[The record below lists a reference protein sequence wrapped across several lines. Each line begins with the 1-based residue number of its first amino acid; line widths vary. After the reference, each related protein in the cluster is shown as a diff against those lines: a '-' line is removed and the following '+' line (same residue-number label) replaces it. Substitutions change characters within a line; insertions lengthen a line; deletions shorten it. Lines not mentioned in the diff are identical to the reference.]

1 MAPFNGPPDDSSWPQ
16 LSPERVPSNTSRPSK
31 NPLQS
36 GPVPRSSDPAVDSW
50 DLSRNNNESTGV
62 GPRRATT
69 GSRPM
74 PGAPLSYSDMLRKS
88 SPRERNGA
96 PVARPAAIPSQQ
108 LRTKSPRPAERR
120 ITAAPAAQS
129 SSHQTV
135 ARHNSS
141 DGQVRGHI
149 VEVLAFYYPH
159 Q

>member
-16 LSPERVPSNTSRPSK
+16 LSPERVPPNTSSPSK

-36 GPVPRSSDPAVDSW
+36 GPVPRPSDPAVNSW

-69 GSRPM
+69 GK
-74 PGAPLSYSDMLRKS
+74 KS
-88 SPRERNGA
+88 SPRVRNGA
-96 PVARPAAIPSQQ
+96 PDARPAAIPSQQ
-108 LRTKSPRPAERR
+108 LRTKSPRPADGR

-129 SSHQTV
+129 SSHQAV
-135 ARHNSS
+135 ARHNPS
-141 DGQVRGHI
+141 DCQVRVHI